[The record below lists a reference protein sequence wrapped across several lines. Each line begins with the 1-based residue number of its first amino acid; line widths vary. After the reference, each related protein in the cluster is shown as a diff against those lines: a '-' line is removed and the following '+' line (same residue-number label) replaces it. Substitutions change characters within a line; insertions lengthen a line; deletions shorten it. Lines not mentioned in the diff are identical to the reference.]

1 MNEKVVGVVF
11 LVALIFILAVSG
23 CISPPKEA
31 PLNATTTT
39 KTKTN
44 AIVPTPIVTTVPT
57 PVYVNIETPYPT
69 PTVAY
74 WTITPIV
81 SPIKDDYVV
90 IYSIKNQAYS
100 YNKSAVSFDLKN
112 PPMQIDFIVSNTNIT
127 RNMSAMSRV
136 LKNEWTVY
144 NVEYPDPVAYF
155 EVTVREKSTN
165 NIILQDGFGQSKQY
179 GTENRRHLTVYRAGN
194 YIIEFDGNKL
204 TANVD
209 LSVKRE
215 GNINQSVV

>member
-1 MNEKVVGVVF
+1 MNEKVVVVVF

-23 CISPPKEA
+23 CITPPKEA
-31 PLNATTTT
+31 PLIATTTKI
-39 KTKTN
+39 KTT
-44 AIVPTPIVTTVPT
+44 AIVPPPIATTVPT

-90 IYSIKNQAYS
+90 IYSIKDQPFAYT
-100 YNKSAVSFDLKN
+100 KWAVSFDLKN
-112 PPMQIDFIVSNTNIT
+112 PPMQIDFILSNTDTT
-127 RNMSAMSRV
+127 RNSSAKSRV
-136 LKNEWTVY
+136 LTNEWTFNNTVY
-144 NVEYPDPVAYF
+144 ADPVAYF
-155 EVTVREKSTN
+155 EVTVREKSTG
-165 NIILQDGFGQSKQY
+165 NIVLQDGFGQSKHY
-179 GTENRRHLTVYRAGN
+179 GTENRRHLTVYSAGN

-209 LSVKRE
+209 MSVKRE
-215 GNINQSVV
+215 GNLDQSIV